1 MVKLLI
7 IADDFT
13 GALDTGV
20 QFTKVGIK
28 TKVLVNTELN
38 LDQNSDVEVL
48 VLNAETRHLEKK
60 QAYDIIYR
68 LIKTAEKTKIPFIYK
83 KTDSALRGNIG
94 SELAAVLNASEDS
107 ILSFIP
113 AFPSMDRITKEGI
126 QYINSVPVSESVFGR
141 DPFEPVKYNSVKEI
155 IQSQSAVCVN
165 EIKENV
171 CENQEIQ
178 KGISVYDATS
188 EQALAEVANYLK
200 KNGEYHLTAGCAG
213 FAALLPEL
221 LELKGQPALSEQFF
235 SRLIVICGSVNPITR
250 RQLCYGETCGYER
263 IQLTP
268 EQKLNR
274 QWLESENGK
283 EMLDQIEQSIHT
295 HICCMIDG
303 NDSEKE
309 GELDT
314 ETYAKKNKIDIH
326 DLRMTISETFGL
338 IAKALL
344 QIEDEALMLI
354 SGGDTLLGMMR
365 QIGENELLPVREI
378 VAGRVLARPKWPGE
392 EHYIATKSGG
402 FGEENF
408 LEQLVTEMQCSSA

>member
-68 LIKTAEKTKIPFIYK
+68 LIKSAEKAKFPFIYK

-165 EIKENV
+165 EIKENTL
-171 CENQEIQ
+171 
-178 KGISVYDATS
+178 KRPS
-188 EQALAEVANYLK
+188 K
-200 KNGEYHLTAGCAG
+200 KNILEFEEILKDNGIEVTVRREMGTDIN
-213 FAALLPEL
+213 AAC
-221 LELKGQPALSEQFF
+221 GQL
-235 SRLIVICGSVNPITR
+235 R
-250 RQLCYGETCGYER
+250 RSYL
-263 IQLTP
+263 
-268 EQKLNR
+268 
-274 QWLESENGK
+274 
-283 EMLDQIEQSIHT
+283 
-295 HICCMIDG
+295 
-303 NDSEKE
+303 
-309 GELDT
+309 
-314 ETYAKKNKIDIH
+314 
-326 DLRMTISETFGL
+326 
-338 IAKALL
+338 
-344 QIEDEALMLI
+344 
-354 SGGDTLLGMMR
+354 
-365 QIGENELLPVREI
+365 
-378 VAGRVLARPKWPGE
+378 
-392 EHYIATKSGG
+392 
-402 FGEENF
+402 EENR
-408 LEQLVTEMQCSSA
+408 

>member
-68 LIKTAEKTKIPFIYK
+68 LIKTAEKAKIPFIYK

-165 EIKENV
+165 EIKENTL
-171 CENQEIQ
+171 
-178 KGISVYDATS
+178 KRPS
-188 EQALAEVANYLK
+188 K
-200 KNGEYHLTAGCAG
+200 KNILEFEEILKDNGIEVTVRREMGTDIN
-213 FAALLPEL
+213 AAC
-221 LELKGQPALSEQFF
+221 GQL
-235 SRLIVICGSVNPITR
+235 R
-250 RQLCYGETCGYER
+250 RSYL
-263 IQLTP
+263 
-268 EQKLNR
+268 
-274 QWLESENGK
+274 
-283 EMLDQIEQSIHT
+283 
-295 HICCMIDG
+295 
-303 NDSEKE
+303 
-309 GELDT
+309 
-314 ETYAKKNKIDIH
+314 
-326 DLRMTISETFGL
+326 
-338 IAKALL
+338 
-344 QIEDEALMLI
+344 
-354 SGGDTLLGMMR
+354 
-365 QIGENELLPVREI
+365 
-378 VAGRVLARPKWPGE
+378 
-392 EHYIATKSGG
+392 
-402 FGEENF
+402 EENR
-408 LEQLVTEMQCSSA
+408 

>member
-68 LIKTAEKTKIPFIYK
+68 LIKTAEKAKIPFIYK

-200 KNGEYHLTAGCAG
+200 KKWGISPDGRMCW
-213 FAALLPEL
+213 
-221 LELKGQPALSEQFF
+221 
-235 SRLIVICGSVNPITR
+235 ICGIIT
-250 RQLCYGETCGYER
+250 
-263 IQLTP
+263 
-268 EQKLNR
+268 
-274 QWLESENGK
+274 
-283 EMLDQIEQSIHT
+283 
-295 HICCMIDG
+295 
-303 NDSEKE
+303 
-309 GELDT
+309 
-314 ETYAKKNKIDIH
+314 
-326 DLRMTISETFGL
+326 
-338 IAKALL
+338 
-344 QIEDEALMLI
+344 
-354 SGGDTLLGMMR
+354 
-365 QIGENELLPVREI
+365 
-378 VAGRVLARPKWPGE
+378 
-392 EHYIATKSGG
+392 
-402 FGEENF
+402 
-408 LEQLVTEMQCSSA
+408 